1 MPKKEP
7 TTTLESNAYLE
18 GLFSDFAQQMRRYH
32 DLTAAQL
39 GIEARLELA
48 EKTLILTRDHLKMA
62 LDTSESSERNAFL
75 ARWKEQSKNV
85 RFVGMRLLD
94 VCVGLLQEH
103 KKLSPQRLL
112 DLVNAGTFRFR
123 TNSPLREIHAAL
135 LRHPGVKREKN
146 CYIWAARDQEQTTK
160 AIRGAKKPPMVL
172 RDEEQ
177 DSTEEVKPN

>member
-85 RFVGMRLLD
+85 RFFGMRLLD

-135 LRHPGVKREKN
+135 RGTQASARRPL
-146 CYIWAARDQEQTTK
+146 IWAARDQEQQRRPFAEPK
-160 AIRGAKKPPMVL
+160 APVGFAGRGAGFDG
-172 RDEEQ
+172 RG
-177 DSTEEVKPN
+177 